1 MKIEPKRVGIKE
13 GTKITFK
20 DSTDETEDLTYT
32 VSFEG
37 DQIVLSDGK
46 TWLHP
51 TKDEFLGLLKNA
63 KIHPE
68 NE

>member
-1 MKIEPKRVGIKE
+1 MKIETKRVGIKQ
-13 GTKITFK
+13 GTKITFI
-20 DSTDETEDLTYT
+20 DSTNDAEDLTYT
-32 VSFEG
+32 VSFDG
-37 DQIVLSDGK
+37 DQIMLNSGD
-46 TWLHP
+46 TWLFP